1 MTRVWL
7 SQILAVVRLE
17 IKKTFFAKRGLWIY
31 LLAAMPLALF
41 VAHSISV
48 SYQTQSRAHLASRNE
63 KPLTYQSLASVRQ
76 GMTRA
81 EVIEV
86 LGKPSQSYSWD
97 KEKQLEDGSSQMV
110 VHESFTYS
118 DGLNVLHV
126 RLEDGKVTSTT
137 LGQNETIGEDTIV
150 FAGVFQFFYLRLAI
164 FFGCLGIFMNLF
176 RGELLD
182 KSLHFYF
189 LAPIRRDI
197 LMVAKYFAGLFAAT
211 VIFVSSE
218 MLQFAAFSWAFNAT
232 ELNAY
237 LYHGHG
243 LEHLAT
249 YVGITALACV
259 GYGSLFLA
267 VGLWFRNPIL
277 PAAVILIWEALN
289 PFLPAVLQKVSVI
302 YYLKSLCPVEIPAS
316 PGTPP
321 LFAMLISNPE
331 PIAAPIAILGL
342 ILVSAGILLIST
354 RRVRRMEINY
364 TAE

>member
-1 MTRVWL
+1 MISVRL

-17 IKKTFFAKRGLWIY
+17 VRKTFLAKRGLWIY

-63 KPLTYQSLASVRQ
+63 KPLTYQSLGSVNQ

-86 LGKPSQSYSWD
+86 LGRPPQSSSWD
-97 KEKQLEDGSSQMV
+97 EEKQLEDGSSHVV
-110 VHESFTYS
+110 VHESLTYS
-118 DGLNVLHV
+118 DGLKVLHI
-126 RLEDGKVTSTT
+126 RLQDGKVTSTT

-189 LAPIRRDI
+189 LAPIRRDV
-197 LMVAKYFAGLFAAT
+197 LMVAKYFAGIFAST

-218 MLQFAAFSWAFNAT
+218 ILQFVAFSWAFNAT

-237 LYHGHG
+237 LYQGRG
-243 LEHLAT
+243 LEHLSA

-267 VGLWFRNPIL
+267 AGLWFRNPIL

-331 PIAAPIAILGL
+331 PIATPIAIFGL
-342 ILVSAGILLIST
+342 ILVSAAILLIST

-364 TAE
+364 TTE